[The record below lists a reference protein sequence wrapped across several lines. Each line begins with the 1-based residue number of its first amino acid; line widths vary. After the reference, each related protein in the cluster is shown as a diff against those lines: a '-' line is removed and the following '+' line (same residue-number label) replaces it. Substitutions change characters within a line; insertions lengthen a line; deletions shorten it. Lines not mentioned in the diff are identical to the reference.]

1 MGVAVRVFVVAL
13 SVASAYVPCS
23 TRRAVV
29 SCNLGGNNKNN
40 RNAGTS
46 LSSASASVEPS
57 RAGPLQRRA
66 RAVQLLLAKLS
77 LRDFEWRRGVLD
89 RAVTED
95 DELPA
100 AVAWLSRLLEEER
113 ARAEAIVARRGEL
126 IRPMDVEADGP
137 LGAMEARVTTALSV
151 LEPGRRAAEDARR
164 TAAWRGKLES
174 TAIDTTSAE
183 FARCRLL
190 FEDGKLVRPLDVEG
204 DSALKSFEA
213 LASDVVDHELVRAAQ
228 LQDVRP
234 METDPTSAA
243 GRVEA
248 FATGLLRA
256 PVLIFALCSA
266 VASELAESTE
276 YKAVPPRPRPREID
290 VDM

>member
-1 MGVAVRVFVVAL
+1 MAMKVFVLAL

-29 SCNLGGNNKNN
+29 SCNLGNSGNSKNNN

-46 LSSASASVEPS
+46 LSSASASHEASP
-57 RAGPLQRRA
+57 AGPLQRRA

-89 RAVTED
+89 RAETAEGE
-95 DELPA
+95 ELPD
-100 AVAWLSRLLEEER
+100 AVAWLGRLLEEER

-126 IRPMDVEADGP
+126 IRPMDVAAGGP
-137 LGAMEARVTTALSV
+137 LGAMEARATAALRD

-204 DSALKSFEA
+204 DSALKSIEA
-213 LASDVVDHELVRAAQ
+213 LASGVIDHEVGRAAR

-234 METDPTSAA
+234 MQTDPTSAA

-256 PVLIFALCSA
+256 PVLIFALGSA
-266 VASELAESTE
+266 VASELAEATE
-276 YKAVPPRPRPREID
+276 YTAAPERPRPREID
-290 VDM
+290 G